1 MQQKP
6 ERVQEYYTCIY
17 CKKRY
22 NHPQEMYQC
31 VNSHDLIF
39 LPISR
44 TDLQCLIRFLYSKDE
59 SVLPQSLINL
69 LLSYQ
74 TYNRSEK

>member
-1 MQQKP
+1 
-6 ERVQEYYTCIY
+6 
-17 CKKRY
+17 
-22 NHPQEMYQC
+22 MYQC